1 MSPENIEPHAGHHSP
16 AKASSTG
23 HPVFWL
29 RPAGSIVTVDAV
41 PGETARAIVSEVV
54 ACATRFV
61 DTGEV
66 ATIDLR
72 FLKSMAAERE
82 TLAALLGKGEVTAAV
97 DSLGRTEVQETSIP
111 CVWWI
116 RHRDSEGEIV
126 GEFIEIAD
134 VPDLLVGDPEAV
146 AQGLE
151 ALSAAEPFSARGESI
166 ASPFPNTR

>member
-1 MSPENIEPHAGHHSP
+1 MSPENIEPRAGRHAP
-16 AKASSTG
+16 AKASRPS

-29 RPAGSIVTVDAV
+29 RSAGSIVTVDAV
-41 PGETARAIVSEVV
+41 PGETARAIVSEVA
-54 ACATRFV
+54 ACATRFAE
-61 DTGEV
+61 TGEV

-72 FLKSMAAERE
+72 FLKAMATERE
-82 TLAALLGKGEVTAAV
+82 TLAALLGKGEVTATV

-111 CVWWI
+111 CVWWV
-116 RHRDSEGEIV
+116 RHRDSEGETV

-134 VPDLLVGDPEAV
+134 IPDLLVGDPEAV

-151 ALSAAEPFSARGESI
+151 ALRAARPISAREQPI